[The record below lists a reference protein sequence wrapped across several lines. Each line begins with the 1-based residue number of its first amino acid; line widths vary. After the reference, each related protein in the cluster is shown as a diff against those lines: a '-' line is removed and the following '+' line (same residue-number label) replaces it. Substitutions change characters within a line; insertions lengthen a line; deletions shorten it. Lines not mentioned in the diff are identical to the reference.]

1 MKASDFVDAWVLAKT
16 GQPHWSLSTGLN
28 LYLSQHCLPKVS
40 EHSSTFCCP
49 TPTVIKESGA
59 VVEQMNLWMNV
70 FPASTTLHYDANN
83 NILIVL
89 EGQKN
94 VTLFS
99 PSATK
104 FLKPAAAHNEYPN
117 HSALTPEEADSLV
130 VSLQTEA
137 TSTTDCLAYSV
148 TLSAGDALFIPEG
161 WWHQV
166 HSQKC
171 TMALNF
177 WFHSDM
183 RPLLL
188 LPSEVGSSA
197 DTMSE
202 VDMSSY
208 LLRAALRKAV
218 EAQRL
223 TDTRIMTQEQTCNTS
238 AYPDN
243 LTFDQFC
250 CYALECLALSKHSE
264 EDSAAVGG
272 KRKRSTEDI
281 WTAFVACDI
290 QRMRI
295 FWIPFASTVINTL
308 LTTYAL

>member
-1 MKASDFVDAWVLAKT
+1 M
-16 GQPHWSLSTGLN
+16 
-28 LYLSQHCLPKVS
+28 
-40 EHSSTFCCP
+40 
-49 TPTVIKESGA
+49 
-59 VVEQMNLWMNV
+59 
-70 FPASTTLHYDANN
+70 HYDANN

-130 VSLQTEA
+130 VSLQTQA

-183 RPLLL
+183 RPLLV
-188 LPSEVGSSA
+188 LPSEGGSSA
-197 DTMSE
+197 DTMTE

-208 LLRAALRKAV
+208 LLRATLRKAV
-218 EAQRL
+218 AAQRL

-295 FWIPFASTVINTL
+295 FWIPLASTVINTL